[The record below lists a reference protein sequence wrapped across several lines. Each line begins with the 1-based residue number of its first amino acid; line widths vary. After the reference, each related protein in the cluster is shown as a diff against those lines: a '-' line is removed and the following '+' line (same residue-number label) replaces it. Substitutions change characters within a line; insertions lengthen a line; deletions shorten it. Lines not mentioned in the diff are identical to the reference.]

1 MSVLFSC
8 VGFTDPIS
16 KYYNKETKETI
27 INDGPIL
34 HMLRHNKDITDCYLF
49 CSKDITEQIEK
60 YDIYKMAIEHL
71 AKTYD
76 RQIKVHY
83 FKSKV
88 EKANN
93 YDTFYSFFA
102 EKLSDIK
109 EKHPGEKIYINLTS
123 GTQQMTS
130 SLLLLSSIENNG
142 VPLQADNPHFNNHNL
157 VKQNRVTVTNEKELS
172 QNLDNFNNEKRIS
185 FPELLVQHNFNSRQ
199 KIIQSIK
206 NYDYDFAL
214 HLYKNSSINNS
225 NLEQLLEHLVKRKK
239 LEDSTSN
246 GILDNNEITSNVELY
261 PNYGLMKNKQGS
273 LVTKSKIL
281 EYYNIVKTLYY
292 SNKID
297 EFLVTIMVLMLNIQ
311 MEILNKLLYVNISNL
326 MFKGKITRRC
336 IEQSDGSLLD
346 LLDNKYNRG
355 GYKDSFPSNEV
366 LSIINDYYLTKKNHP
381 HKDKILSI
389 IYDIDNL
396 RQDRN
401 QAAHELSFS
410 KKEQLDNNNEIGC
423 SIEQK
428 FLNLEFLLKL
438 LYPDVK
444 DSYFNLYNDINV
456 YLEKILK

>member
-1 MSVLFSC
+1 
-8 VGFTDPIS
+8 
-16 KYYNKETKETI
+16 
-27 INDGPIL
+27 
-34 HMLRHNKDITDCYLF
+34 
-49 CSKDITEQIEK
+49 
-60 YDIYKMAIEHL
+60 
-71 AKTYD
+71 
-76 RQIKVHY
+76 
-83 FKSKV
+83 
-88 EKANN
+88 
-93 YDTFYSFFA
+93 
-102 EKLSDIK
+102 
-109 EKHPGEKIYINLTS
+109 
-123 GTQQMTS
+123 
-130 SLLLLSSIENNG
+130 
-142 VPLQADNPHFNNHNL
+142 
-157 VKQNRVTVTNEKELS
+157 
-172 QNLDNFNNEKRIS
+172 
-185 FPELLVQHNFNSRQ
+185 
-199 KIIQSIK
+199 
-206 NYDYDFAL
+206 
-214 HLYKNSSINNS
+214 
-225 NLEQLLEHLVKRKK
+225 
-239 LEDSTSN
+239 
-246 GILDNNEITSNVELY
+246 
-261 PNYGLMKNKQGS
+261 MKNKQGS

-428 FLNLEFLLKL
+428 LLNLEFLLKL